1 MRAVAAR
8 AVAVKAVA
16 VEAVQAV
23 NHIGVEQTALRT
35 ALQTRT
41 AE

>member
-1 MRAVAAR
+1 MKAVAAR
-8 AVAVKAVA
+8 AVSARAVA
-16 VEAVQAV
+16 VVAVRAV
-23 NHIGVEQTALRT
+23 NHITAEQTALRT